1 MTEQA
6 LNKINEILTETGVD
20 YAFMRY
26 HGDFGSH
33 PYWVGEYSESEEMFE
48 GGRTDH
54 DFILTGTTEG
64 SWNDLLMEAYGIKD
78 KLLNYKTVLANGH
91 GLSITYERLITIPQ
105 DNEFIKRVQINL
117 TIREWRN

>member
-6 LNKINEILTETGVD
+6 LEKIYEIMTVTGIN

-26 HGDFGSH
+26 HGDFGDR
-33 PYWVGEYSESEEMFE
+33 PYWVGEYSESEDFME

-64 SWNDLLMEAYGIKD
+64 SWNDLLREADGIKE

-91 GLSITYERLITIPQ
+91 GLSITYERLIMIPQ